1 MHIVVVQ
8 VKVKP
13 GVENAARFE
22 EAIIANHRAT
32 RTEPGNVRFD
42 VLKEKEVAADD
53 DAPTSYVLYEVYNS
67 AEDFA
72 AHQRTAHYLVF
83 KEDVT
88 DLMAEPRRPAFYDS
102 VVPEPWQ

>member
-1 MHIVVVQ
+1 MHVVVVE

-13 GVENAARFE
+13 GAENTARWEAAI
-22 EAIIANHRAT
+22 AANHHAT

-42 VLKEKEVAADD
+42 VLKTATPAT
-53 DAPTSYVLYEVYNS
+53 DAPTEYLLVEVYQT

-83 KEDVT
+83 KDTVA
-88 DLMAEPRRPAFYDS
+88 DLMAEPRRPTFYES
-102 VVPEPWQ
+102 LVPEPWQ